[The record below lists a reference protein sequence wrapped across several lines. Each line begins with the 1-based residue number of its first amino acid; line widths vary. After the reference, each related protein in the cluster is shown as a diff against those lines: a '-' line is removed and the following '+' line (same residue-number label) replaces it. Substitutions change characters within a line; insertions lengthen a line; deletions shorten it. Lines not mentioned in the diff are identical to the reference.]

1 MIALNIGVIVF
12 AILKGLGLPG
22 IFALFTFPFPL
33 VVISYLDR
41 GSNLRSLAQWAMVS
55 ASNVGAPCVWMYS
68 NSLPDGQATGPRVLA
83 MLLWGFPNAAWLAPV
98 LVRWRREFLRL
109 SGGWEQSETSP
120 EKLPAA
126 AAVARGPHVGS
137 NDPCPRGSGRQ
148 YKKCHGT
155 AEVGV

>member
-1 MIALNIGVIVF
+1 
-12 AILKGLGLPG
+12 
-22 IFALFTFPFPL
+22 
-33 VVISYLDR
+33 
-41 GSNLRSLAQWAMVS
+41 
-55 ASNVGAPCVWMYS
+55 
-68 NSLPDGQATGPRVLA
+68 

-137 NDPCPRGSGRQ
+137 NDPCPCGSGRQ
-148 YKKCHGT
+148 CKKCHGT